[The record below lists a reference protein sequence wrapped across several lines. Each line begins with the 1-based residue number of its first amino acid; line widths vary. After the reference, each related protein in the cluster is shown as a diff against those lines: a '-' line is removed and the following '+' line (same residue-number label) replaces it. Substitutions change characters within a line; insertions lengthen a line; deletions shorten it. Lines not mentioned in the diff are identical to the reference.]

1 MSLRD
6 EQIKKY
12 RDMRD
17 EANRKLKELAQE
29 GFAESGSAKITRK
42 TTYKYRSAAEFAL
55 AYKVRMQGF
64 KGQQGGAHYVT
75 LFVGTRGECVDA
87 IPGIVKDLQ
96 DLYETAKGE
105 NVNNV

>member
-1 MSLRD
+1 MTTRD

-29 GFAESGSAKITRK
+29 GFAESGDAKISRK
-42 TTYKYRSAAEFAL
+42 KTYKYRQNEEFAL
-55 AYKVRMQGF
+55 AYNVRMQGF
-64 KGQQGGAHYVT
+64 KGQQGGTHYVT
-75 LFVGTRGECVDA
+75 LFTGTRGECVDA

-96 DLYETAKGE
+96 ELYDAVKGE
-105 NVNNV
+105 CNFV